1 MHVLGVQLNLCLCFN
16 KCTTLLHF
24 SPHRLAE
31 LCVSQTLSSL
41 HPAGS
46 FVMSEDFVQ
55 GSYRRKW
62 SSCGWQLPRLNRVHT
77 SMHLKDTSPAM
88 CYMRGRATADNIPTE

>member
-1 MHVLGVQLNLCLCFN
+1 MHFLGAQLNLCLCFN

-41 HPAGS
+41 IG
-46 FVMSEDFVQ
+46 
-55 GSYRRKW
+55 YRREW

-77 SMHLKDTSPAM
+77 SMHLKDTVSCHVLYARKGN
-88 CYMRGRATADNIPTE
+88 CR

>member
-1 MHVLGVQLNLCLCFN
+1 MHFLGVQLNLCLFFN

-31 LCVSQTLSSL
+31 LCASQTLSSL

-46 FVMSEDFVQ
+46 FVMSEDFVR
-55 GSYRRKW
+55 GSYRREW

-77 SMHLKDTSPAM
+77 SMHLKDTVSCHVLYARKGN
-88 CYMRGRATADNIPTE
+88 CR